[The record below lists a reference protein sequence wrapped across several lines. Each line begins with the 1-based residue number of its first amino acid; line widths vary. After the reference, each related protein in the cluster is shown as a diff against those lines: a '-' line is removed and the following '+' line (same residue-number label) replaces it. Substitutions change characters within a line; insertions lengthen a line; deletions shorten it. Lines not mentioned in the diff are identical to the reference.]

1 MSLDALSKSN
11 DNPVLLN
18 ATITTSTTT
27 NGAEHDLSNCID
39 QIVSVVMTVSNYTG
53 AGSLKPV
60 FYKRQSTSDSLVVI
74 PNEELRIKDLSTG
87 LYLEP
92 TDKYLASAL
101 STNGSVK
108 LAFVKKEKYFRG
120 SIISTGITGSA
131 VVSLVI
137 QYEKATQL

>member
-18 ATITTSTTT
+18 AIITTNTTT

-60 FYKRQSTSDSLVVI
+60 FFRRQLSTDAWVQV
-74 PNEELRIKDLSTG
+74 PNDELRLKDLSTG
-87 LYLEP
+87 KYLEP
-92 TDKYLASAL
+92 SDKYLASAL
-101 STNGSVK
+101 SGNGVVK
-108 LAFVKKEKYFRG
+108 LAFVKKEKF
-120 SIISTGITGSA
+120 
-131 VVSLVI
+131 
-137 QYEKATQL
+137 